1 MKKLI
6 LVIMVISICMMS
18 IVPAHATIRKLAQ
31 TGIHLLKVDMS
42 ARAAAMGSAYMMVG
56 NGADALFYNPAGITR
71 SQNRYNIFVS
81 QTPWIAD
88 ITYSAAALVH
98 DLGNIG
104 TVGFT
109 FITADY
115 GDFIGTEVSSTEAK
129 GYKDTGMLD
138 IGAYT
143 FGVGYARD
151 LTNKFSIGAQ
161 VKYVS
166 QHLGSNLL
174 DSDERVENRVS
185 GLAYDIG
192 TIFYPG
198 YKSLRVG
205 MTVRNFAAQY
215 EYQDEPFELP
225 LTFTIGAAMDMLDL
239 MGDDHENAFILSLD
253 AVHPRDFTERI
264 HVGGEFLFMDML
276 ALRAGYKYNYDE
288 EGLTLG
294 AGIQY
299 SLSGINVKIDYAY
312 SAMQIFDT
320 VNRVSISLG
329 L

>member
-6 LVIMVISICMMS
+6 LILTVTSICMVS
-18 IVPAHATIRKLAQ
+18 IVPAYSAIKKLAQ
-31 TGIHLLKVDMS
+31 TGVHLLKIDMS
-42 ARAAAMGSAYMMVG
+42 ARAAAMGGAYMMVG
-56 NGADALFYNPAGITR
+56 DGADALFYNPAGITR
-71 SQNRYNIFVS
+71 GENSYTLFVS

-88 ITYSAAALVH
+88 ISYNAAALVV

-104 TVGFT
+104 TVGAT
-109 FITADY
+109 FITGDY
-115 GDFIGTEVSSTEAK
+115 GEFLGTMVSSDEK
-129 GYKDTGMLD
+129 GYTDTGMLD
-138 IGAYT
+138 IGTYT
-143 FGVGYARD
+143 FGIGYARD
-151 LTNKFSIGAQ
+151 LTNKFALGAH

-166 QHLGSNLL
+166 QHLGMNLL
-174 DSDERVENRVS
+174 DSGEEVENEVS

-205 MTVRNFAAQY
+205 MSIRNFAAQY
-215 EYQDEPFELP
+215 EFQEEPFELP
-225 LTFTIGAAMDMLDL
+225 LTFTIGAAMDVLDL
-239 MGDDHENAFILSLD
+239 MGDDHENALLLSVD

-264 HVGGEFLFMDML
+264 NVGGEFLFMDMI
-276 ALRAGYKYNYDE
+276 AIRAGYKYNYDE

-299 SLSGINVKIDYAY
+299 ALSGFNVKIDYAY
-312 SAMQIFDT
+312 SAMKIFDT